1 MLESKYL
8 YDMNINEYSELP
20 YVRVLTIKIYLT
32 KKLLHKLIISDSM
45 NDTHR
50 MAEVF
55 KAEKFNRE
63 LLKEIGYT
71 DKDISLALKAMEEK
85 LSI

>member
-32 KKLLHKLIISDSM
+32 KKLLRKLIISDSM

-71 DKDISLALKAMEEK
+71 DKDISLALKAIEEK

>member
-8 YDMNINEYSELP
+8 YDMNINEYAELP
-20 YVRVLTIKIYLT
+20 YVKVLAIKIYLT
-32 KKLLHKLIISDSM
+32 KKLLRKLIMTDNM

-63 LLKEIGYT
+63 LLKEIGYD
-71 DKDISLALKAMEEK
+71 DKDISMALKVIDEELK
-85 LSI
+85 

>member
-8 YDMNINEYSELP
+8 YDMNINEYAELP
-20 YVRVLTIKIYLT
+20 YVRVLAIKIYLT
-32 KKLLHKLIISDSM
+32 KKLLHKLIITDNM

-55 KAEKFNRE
+55 KAAEFNRK
-63 LLKEIGYT
+63 LLKEAGLD
-71 DKDISLALKAMEEK
+71 DKAISIAIKTIEAELK
-85 LSI
+85 

>member
-8 YDMNINEYSELP
+8 YDMNINEYAKLP
-20 YVRVLTIKIYLT
+20 YVKVLAIKIYLT
-32 KKLLHKLIISDSM
+32 KKLLRKLIMTDNM

-63 LLKEIGYT
+63 LLKEIGYD
-71 DKDISLALKAMEEK
+71 DKDISMALNAIEEE
-85 LSI
+85 LS